1 MSSQGLG
8 DLEQLVILAVVRLG
22 NDAYAVSVRNEIEQ
36 RTERSITRGA
46 VYVTLD
52 RMERKGYLRS
62 SMSEPSN
69 KRGGKAKRIFHPEAK
84 GVTALQA
91 SLDGIWKMMDGVTDK
106 IAWSPGG

>member
-22 NDAYAVSVRNEIEQ
+22 DDAYAVSVRNEIEQ

-62 SMSEPSN
+62 MMSAPSN
-69 KRGGKAKRIFHPEAK
+69 KRGGKAKRIFRPEAK
-84 GVTALQA
+84 GVAALQA
-91 SLDGIWKMMDGVTDK
+91 SLDGIWKMMDGVADK